1 MPFSATRDAE
11 TYWRSRYGFPPGP
24 NNSPQGPEPKRDGK
38 IRKKIHFRKP
48 VFSAVRL
55 PARGWAALALL
66 VGSGVAYAVLSPALR
81 GTGGE
86 ATPPV
91 QNATLEASGLGLPAG
106 ATNVQDFGRLLADF
120 EAAQE
125 ASLVALRGYL
135 LTDGEGFHREWLQAS
150 ARLQAASDALGR
162 QSSTWTDG
170 RKLVELVEMQ
180 RLVDRLLAEQR
191 AVAAIVGTVNRYPG
205 LQLYTEDVKPALSE
219 AQALC
224 TEVMNAMLAISS
236 PDEVGPVGP
245 FATFRGGLDDLRT
258 GLADFMGARN
268 DATLPE
274 AASNAR
280 FAAMLKT
287 LADVRPQVPVEM
299 REKID
304 RLAALTGTVQ
314 EKLDRIF
321 ALREGERWDYAEYAF
336 RTRIEPLVV
345 KLDGIGTR
353 WRESAGQ
360 RSWNSFARNGKRS

>member
-11 TYWRSRYGFPPGP
+11 TYWRSRYGFPPGS
-24 NNSPQGPEPKRDGK
+24 NNSPQGPEPKRGGK
-38 IRKKIHFRKP
+38 IRRKIHFRKP

-55 PARGWAALALL
+55 PVRGWTVLALI
-66 VGSGVAYAVLSPALR
+66 VGLGMAYAVMSPALR
-81 GTGGE
+81 GAGGE
-86 ATPPV
+86 VMPRV
-91 QNATLEASGLGLPAG
+91 HNAALEAPGQGLPAS
-106 ATNVQDFGRLLADF
+106 ATDVQDFGSLLADF

-236 PDEVGPVGP
+236 PDEVGPVGL
-245 FATFRGGLDDLRT
+245 FATFRGDLDDLRT

-274 AASNAR
+274 VASSAR
-280 FAAMLKT
+280 FDAMLKT
-287 LADVRPQVPVEM
+287 LADVRPQIPVEM

-304 RLAALTGTVQ
+304 RLASLTGTVQ
-314 EKLDRIF
+314 EKLARIF
-321 ALREGERWDYAEYAF
+321 ALRKGERWDYADYAY
-336 RTRIEPLVV
+336 RTRIVPLAG
-345 KLDGIGTR
+345 KLGGIGTR
-353 WRESAGQ
+353 WRESAGRQ
-360 RSWNSFARNGKRS
+360 S

>member
-11 TYWRSRYGFPPGP
+11 TYWRSRYGFPPGA
-24 NNSPQGPEPKRDGK
+24 NNSPQGPEPKRGGK
-38 IRKKIHFRKP
+38 RRRKIYFRKP
-48 VFSAVRL
+48 VFSAARL
-55 PARGWAALALL
+55 PKRGWAVLGLI
-66 VGSGVAYAVLSPALR
+66 VGAGAVYAVLSPAMR
-81 GTGGE
+81 GAGGE
-86 ATPPV
+86 ATPQF
-91 QNATLEASGLGLPAG
+91 QNAALEASGPGLPAST
-106 ATNVQDFGRLLADF
+106 TNVQDFESLLADF

-150 ARLQAASDALGR
+150 ARLQASSDALGR

-180 RLVDRLLAEQR
+180 RLVGQLLAEQR

-236 PDEVGPVGP
+236 PDVVGPVGP
-245 FATFRGGLDDLRT
+245 FAAFRGDLDDLRA

-274 AASNAR
+274 AASSVR
-280 FAAMLKT
+280 LGAMRKT
-287 LADVRPQVPVEM
+287 LADVRPHIPVEM

-304 RLAALTGTVQ
+304 RLASLTGTVQ
-314 EKLDRIF
+314 EKLGRIF
-321 ALREGERWDYAEYAF
+321 ALRKGDRWDYADYAF
-336 RTRIEPLVV
+336 RTRIEPLAG
-345 KLDGIGTR
+345 KLGSIGAA
-353 WRESAGQ
+353 WRESAG
-360 RSWNSFARNGKRS
+360 RPR